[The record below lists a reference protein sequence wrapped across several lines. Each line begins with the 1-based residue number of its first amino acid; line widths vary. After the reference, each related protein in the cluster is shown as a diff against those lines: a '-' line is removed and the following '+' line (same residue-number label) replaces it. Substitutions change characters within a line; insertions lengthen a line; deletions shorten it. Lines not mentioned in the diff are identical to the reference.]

1 MEPLIKTLL
10 SVEEYLALERVAETR
25 NELLDGEMFAMS
37 GASRRH
43 NQIVVNLVAALHPR
57 LRVQG
62 CETYANDM
70 RVRIPATDLFTYP
83 DVAVVCGEP
92 RFDDAE
98 MDTLLNP
105 KVILEVLSKTTESY
119 DRGAKFEHYRTL
131 ASLTD
136 YVLVA
141 QDRPHVEHFSRQG
154 ENRWLLTEITEPSGA
169 LELTTL
175 GCTLLLAE
183 IYDRVRIEPGP
194 GPKSVAVAA
203 G

>member
-1 MEPLIKTLL
+1 
-10 SVEEYLALERVAETR
+10 
-25 NELLDGEMFAMS
+25 
-37 GASRRH
+37 
-43 NQIVVNLVAALHPR
+43 
-57 LRVQG
+57 
-62 CETYANDM
+62 M

-105 KVILEVLSKTTESY
+105 KVIVEVLSKTTESY

-131 ASLTD
+131 SSFTD
-136 YVLVA
+136 YILVA

-154 ENRWLLTEITEPSGA
+154 ENRWLLTEVTEPSGI
-169 LELTTL
+169 LELSGL
-175 GCTLLLAE
+175 GCTLPLAE
-183 IYDRVRIEPGP
+183 IYDRVQIEAGP
-194 GPKSVAVAA
+194 GPKSVTVAE